1 MDPSLDTIFSQ
12 SVFEEDRTKKI
23 KFGDKSLLY
32 DDNFR
37 LMLTTKIQNPHFL
50 PEICIKLTVIN
61 FSITFEGLEEQML
74 VDVIKIEAPEVEE
87 QRDSLIIKL
96 AQSRND
102 LYKLQ
107 SKILDELNN
116 SNSDTILD
124 NVFLIETLEI
134 CSVE

>member
-1 MDPSLDTIFSQ
+1 M
-12 SVFEEDRTKKI
+12 
-23 KFGDKSLLY
+23 
-32 DDNFR
+32 
-37 LMLTTKIQNPHFL
+37 TTKIANPHFL

-87 QRDSLIIKL
+87 QRDTLIIEL
-96 AQSRND
+96 AKSRND

-107 SKILDELNN
+107 SKILNELAE

-124 NVFLIETLEI
+124 NVVLIETLEI
-134 CSVE
+134 CSVESIKISDSLR

>member
-1 MDPSLDTIFSQ
+1 
-12 SVFEEDRTKKI
+12 
-23 KFGDKSLLY
+23 
-32 DDNFR
+32 
-37 LMLTTKIQNPHFL
+37 
-50 PEICIKLTVIN
+50 
-61 FSITFEGLEEQML
+61 
-74 VDVIKIEAPEVEE
+74 
-87 QRDSLIIKL
+87 LIIKL

-134 CSVE
+134 CSVESLTIAESLKQAEEVEVKINETRDVYRVTATRGSLIYFSIVEMSQIDPMYQNSLTYVKQLFNTAIKSVSKPESIQFDELILKHLDAITD

>member
-102 LYKLQ
+102 L
-107 SKILDELNN
+107 
-116 SNSDTILD
+116 
-124 NVFLIETLEI
+124 
-134 CSVE
+134 

>member
-1 MDPSLDTIFSQ
+1 M
-12 SVFEEDRTKKI
+12 
-23 KFGDKSLLY
+23 
-32 DDNFR
+32 
-37 LMLTTKIQNPHFL
+37 

-116 SNSDTILD
+116 SNSETILD

-134 CSVE
+134 CSAESLKIAESLK